1 MKYTTEASR
10 NRNSCKYQNEKKIAL
25 WHKESERYATPRK
38 KYKFIDLRIWIL
50 SFCSAKYWR
59 NKTKTVQQKI
69 WRLNTSL
76 QPYWFCRFVN
86 GQFWA
91 KAQTPFHR
99 KVSSH
104 WGFRH
109 LLRVF
114 FMLCGFYSAIISL
127 INNDF
132 FPRLIIIISFA
143 SQMHTKSI
151 DYQMSIDGGRQQ
163 KKIWDFPFIF
173 GKMVA

>member
-114 FMLCGFYSAIISL
+114 FMFCGFYSAIISL

-132 FPRLIIIISFA
+132 FF
-143 SQMHTKSI
+143 H
-151 DYQMSIDGGRQQ
+151 G
-163 KKIWDFPFIF
+163 W
-173 GKMVA
+173 

>member
-10 NRNSCKYQNEKKIAL
+10 NRNSCEYQNEKKKSRCDTKKANDTRHL
-25 WHKESERYATPRK
+25 ERNTNLSICVFGYCLFAAQN
-38 KYKFIDLRIWIL
+38 IDEI
-50 SFCSAKYWR
+50 K
-59 NKTKTVQQKI
+59 KTVQQKI

-114 FMLCGFYSAIISL
+114 FMFCGFLFSNYFV
-127 INNDF
+127 D
-132 FPRLIIIISFA
+132 
-143 SQMHTKSI
+143 Q
-151 DYQMSIDGGRQQ
+151 
-163 KKIWDFPFIF
+163 
-173 GKMVA
+173 